1 MEQDTDALRG
11 IGCQA
16 MKKRIVVA
24 ATFLAGLYFFLEYLI
39 PNSWQTV
46 TTSSGAKVRILSD
59 YAKNVS
65 DYLLVVLTFA
75 LGLGWANLLGG
86 MWKKLAGFRK
96 DWFAALIFFLGVV
109 TTLVIGFWYEE
120 VARVYAAQDPFAA
133 GSPMHWLSS
142 VWSVIRDD
150 VNSSLVASVFSLL
163 AFYMASAAYRAF
175 KLKNIDGTLMMVAA
189 FIIMLGNVPLGNFF
203 TAKAPMN
210 LQIPTWSMWI
220 MNYINSPASRA
231 LNFGIAVGILAI
243 SLRLWLSIERG
254 SFFEREL

>member
-1 MEQDTDALRG
+1 
-11 IGCQA
+11 
-16 MKKRIVVA
+16 MKRRIVVTV
-24 ATFLAGLYFFLEYLI
+24 TFLAGLYFFLEYLI

-46 TTSSGAKVRILSD
+46 TTSSGGKVRILSD
-59 YAKNVS
+59 YAKPVS
-65 DYLLVVLTFA
+65 NYLLVVLTFA
-75 LGLGWANLLGG
+75 LGLGWANLLSG
-86 MWKKLAGFRK
+86 MWKKLAQFKK
-96 DWFAALIFFLGVV
+96 DCLPALFFFLAVI
-109 TTLVIGFWYEE
+109 TTLVVGFWHEE
-120 VARVYAAQDPFAA
+120 IARAYVASDPFAA
-133 GSPMHWLSS
+133 GKPMAWLDSF
-142 VWSVIRDD
+142 WSIIRDD

-175 KLKNIDGTLMMVAA
+175 KLKNVDATLMMLAA

-203 TAKAPMN
+203 TATAPKN
-210 LQIPTWSMWI
+210 LQIPSWSMWI